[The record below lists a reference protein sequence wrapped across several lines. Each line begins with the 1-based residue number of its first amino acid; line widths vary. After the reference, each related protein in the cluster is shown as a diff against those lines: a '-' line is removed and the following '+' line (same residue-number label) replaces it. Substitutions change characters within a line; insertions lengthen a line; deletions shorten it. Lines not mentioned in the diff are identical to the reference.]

1 MPVRKNLF
9 LTRLNEFQLCSW
21 KVFVSMIRRT
31 GTTLTQRFASWNC
44 LHSPLRIRLDVK
56 LKFLIGNGT
65 IHSKCKNRNSAFLV
79 LNNICMFIH
88 DTDMGYMERL
98 LDYFYFKARHCLVF
112 MIKTRPSGKEI
123 WWQSDHPYATTRD
136 CVLI

>member
-1 MPVRKNLF
+1 
-9 LTRLNEFQLCSW
+9 
-21 KVFVSMIRRT
+21 
-31 GTTLTQRFASWNC
+31 
-44 LHSPLRIRLDVK
+44 
-56 LKFLIGNGT
+56 
-65 IHSKCKNRNSAFLV
+65 
-79 LNNICMFIH
+79 MFIH